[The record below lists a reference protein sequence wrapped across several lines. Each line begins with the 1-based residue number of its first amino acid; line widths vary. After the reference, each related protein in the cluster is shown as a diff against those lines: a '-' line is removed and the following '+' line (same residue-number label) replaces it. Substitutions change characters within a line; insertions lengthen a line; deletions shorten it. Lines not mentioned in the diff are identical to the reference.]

1 MTRFARFA
9 ALVALVLG
17 SLVVITASNAVLELK
32 EAGAHESLLNSSS
45 KHADSPDTEGR
56 VYFLKRVSGPGC
68 PYTAS
73 WLSHINLYR
82 KVKYFIDIT
91 KMEAATFSM

>member
-17 SLVVITASNAVLELK
+17 SLVVITASNAGLELK
-32 EAGAHESLLNSSS
+32 EGAHESLLNSSS
-45 KHADSPDTEGR
+45 KHPDSPDTEGR

-73 WLSHINLYR
+73 WLSHVNLYR